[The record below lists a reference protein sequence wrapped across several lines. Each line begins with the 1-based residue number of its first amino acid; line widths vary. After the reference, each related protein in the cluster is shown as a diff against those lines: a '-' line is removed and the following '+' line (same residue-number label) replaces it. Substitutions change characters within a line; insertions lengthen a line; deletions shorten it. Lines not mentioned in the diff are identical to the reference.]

1 MLNPNAQLYMRV
13 KPAISR
19 KMNYIRRLSS
29 DVSGIYK
36 LSDGNPEFVVRYH
49 GVVYLRGETFRQD
62 IAKYLCGAAVEKL
75 FKDSQLRPKRV
86 NLTISNDMEHGIT
99 VLDPNTKAKL
109 EFNLKSIAFCCTD
122 FNRPKVFSF
131 LADID
136 DALQC
141 HVFGAEREDKA
152 RLIALTLRNTF
163 QEAFSNWGRTAKKD
177 ERIKGRKTG
186 YRRLQGTLKEIE
198 ETTANSD
205 ETEYQSNKKTM
216 ENPSPASET

>member
-1 MLNPNAQLYMRV
+1 M
-13 KPAISR
+13 KPTILR

-29 DVSGIYK
+29 DVSGVYK

-62 IAKYLCGAAVEKL
+62 IAKYLCSAAVEKL

-86 NLTISNDMEHGIT
+86 NLTISSDMEHGIT

-163 QEAFSNWGRTAKKD
+163 QEAFSNWGRNVKKD
-177 ERIKGRKTG
+177 ERIKGRRIS
-186 YRRLQGTLKEIE
+186 YLRLQETLQEIE

-205 ETEYQSNKKTM
+205 ETG
-216 ENPSPASET
+216 